1 MEEKTN
7 IKLFLKILNQK
18 RLREITCEN
27 YIVENPIIS
36 NSIIE
41 FWGLK
46 RINMKYRTKE
56 RLFDENSYSKQKMRE
71 EELIFL
77 KKNSLFQPLRYYFE
91 EQRKLNDILFEGLDK
106 YQNIN
111 IDNTY
116 YKESIS
122 GKFNDIKMPTNP
134 FVMKKNNRHRIDLT
148 TQFFQVNEAREVCIE
163 EYMKSYEQFIKL
175 LIKEYDLKF
184 VKYKYVDRIISK
196 HESSYTRSKIKREE
210 CFLLGKVYQF
220 SIWNKRVEVFYHL
233 QSALLSNIEIN
244 KETKVMSDNLY
255 FLNLLID
262 EMIDSYLDENFEVAE
277 DINFS

>member
-7 IKLFLKILNQK
+7 IKVFLKILNQK

-56 RLFDENSYSKQKMRE
+56 RKFDENSYSKQKMRE
-71 EELIFL
+71 EELIFI
-77 KKNSLFQPLRYYFE
+77 KKTSLFQPLRYYFE
-91 EQRKLNDILFEGLDK
+91 EQRKLNDILYKGLDK
-106 YQNIN
+106 YQNIGV
-111 IDNTY
+111 DNTY

-122 GKFNDIKMPTNP
+122 GKFSNLKIPTNP
-134 FVMKKNNRHRIDLT
+134 FVMKKNNRHRLDLT
-148 TQFFQVNEAREVCIE
+148 TKSFQVNEAREVCIE
-163 EYMKSYEQFIKL
+163 EYLKSYELFIRLIIEQF
-175 LIKEYDLKF
+175 DLKF
-184 VKYKYVDRIISK
+184 IKYKYIDRIISK
-196 HESSYTRSKIKREE
+196 HESSYTRSKIKGEE
-210 CFLLGKVYQF
+210 CFLLGKVYQY
-220 SIWNKRVEVFYHL
+220 STWNKRVQVFYHL
-233 QSALLSNIEIN
+233 ESALLSNIEIN
-244 KETKVMSDNLY
+244 KESKVLADNLY
-255 FLNLLID
+255 FLNILID